1 MGLSTLHG
9 SAMALVIL
17 LAACGTSESP
27 GNPVEP
33 TDVTSSLRV
42 TAKQVVIH
50 VDDDAT
56 PGGDGSGRFPYHD
69 LPEAVAAAHAIA
81 GAVVIKVE
89 PGDYVL
95 TEPLVIDR
103 QLELR
108 GSTEQVESDDPW
120 PTGEVAA
127 GTETRIY
134 ASDPL
139 RSYSL
144 VVVGRGDGG
153 VLTGV
158 RISGFVFE
166 GTATGVEVL
175 LTRVQDYWV
184 ADNVFRAPA
193 GFAMQSI
200 ASSGRVTGNHFSGAN
215 TGAIFA
221 GGYPAS
227 PSTVVFTG
235 NRAVR
240 NDLAGVL
247 LNGVSIN
254 IPELGDELNAIVRDN
269 DLSDN
274 TFNPNQGIGLRV
286 FILRRDLGAPG
297 SSQSSAHVHARVE
310 GNRING
316 NRIGITIDAG
326 FPYRRVG
333 AVCDTRVYSGEID
346 LTLAGNAV
354 TGSLLTPGLVTF
366 TRQQAALTP
375 AMLPQWQYLHAA
387 TFVISDRDGTLAG
400 TWIDH
405 PASDP
410 FLGPCP
416 GDAAREPL
424 QNALIYNGVALPNG
438 RNF

>member
-1 MGLSTLHG
+1 MGLTTVRG
-9 SAMALVIL
+9 SATTLAIVF
-17 LAACGTSESP
+17 AACGTSDSP

-33 TDVTSSLRV
+33 TDVTSLRV
-42 TAKQVVIH
+42 TAKHVVIH

-56 PGGDGSGRFPYHD
+56 PGGDGSGRFPYQD
-69 LPEAVAAAHAIA
+69 LPAAVAAARAIA
-81 GAVVIKVE
+81 GPVVIRVE
-89 PGDYVL
+89 PGDYAL
-95 TEPLVIDR
+95 AEPLVIDR
-103 QLELR
+103 PLELR
-108 GSTEQVESDDPW
+108 GSTEQVDGDDPW
-120 PTGEVAA
+120 PTGEAAA

-139 RSYSL
+139 GSYSL

-158 RISGFVFE
+158 RLSGFVFE
-166 GTATGVEVL
+166 GTSTGSEVL

-193 GFAMQSI
+193 NFAMQSI

-215 TGAIFA
+215 TGAVFA

-227 PSTVVFTG
+227 PSTVLVTG

-240 NDLAGVL
+240 NTLGGVL
-247 LNGVSIN
+247 LIGANYD
-254 IPELGDELNAIVRDN
+254 IPELGDALDAIVRDN

-274 TFNPNQGIGLRV
+274 TGTPNFAFGLRV
-286 FILRRDLGAPG
+286 FILRRDP
-297 SSQSSAHVHARVE
+297 SSQSSGHVHARVE

-316 NRIGITIDAG
+316 NQIGIMIDAG

-333 AVCDTRVYSGEID
+333 AVCDTRVYSGEIN
-346 LTLAGNAV
+346 LTLAGNMV
-354 TGSLLTPGLVTF
+354 TGSLLTPGLLTF
-366 TRQQAALTP
+366 TRNAAALTP
-375 AMLPQWQYLHAA
+375 SMLHQWQYLHAA

-416 GDAAREPL
+416 GDAAHEPL
-424 QNALIYNGVALPNG
+424 QNTLIYNGVELLEG

>member
-1 MGLSTLHG
+1 MGLATVRG
-9 SAMALVIL
+9 SATTLAIVF
-17 LAACGTSESP
+17 AACGTSDSP

-33 TDVTSSLRV
+33 ADVTSLRV
-42 TAKQVVIH
+42 TAKHVVIH

-56 PGGDGSGRFPYHD
+56 PGGDGSGRFPYQD
-69 LPEAVAAAHAIA
+69 LPAAVAAARAIA
-81 GAVVIKVE
+81 GPVVIRVE
-89 PGDYVL
+89 PGDYAL
-95 TEPLVIDR
+95 AEPLVIDR
-103 QLELR
+103 PLELR
-108 GSTEQVESDDPW
+108 GSTEQVDGDDPW
-120 PTGEVAA
+120 PTGEAAA

-139 RSYSL
+139 GSYSL

-158 RISGFVFE
+158 RLSGFVFE
-166 GTATGVEVL
+166 GTSTGSEVL

-193 GFAMQSI
+193 NFAMQSI

-215 TGAIFA
+215 TGAVFA

-227 PSTVVFTG
+227 PSTVLVTG

-240 NDLAGVL
+240 NTLGGVL
-247 LNGVSIN
+247 LIGANYD
-254 IPELGDELNAIVRDN
+254 IPELGDALNAIVRDN

-274 TFNPNQGIGLRV
+274 TGTPNFAFGLRV
-286 FILRRDLGAPG
+286 FILRRDP
-297 SSQSSAHVHARVE
+297 SSQSSGHVHARVE

-316 NRIGITIDAG
+316 NQIGIMIDAG

-333 AVCDTRVYSGEID
+333 AVCDTRVYSGEIN
-346 LTLAGNAV
+346 LTLAGNMV
-354 TGSLLTPGLVTF
+354 TGSLLTPGLLTF
-366 TRQQAALTP
+366 TRNAAALTP
-375 AMLPQWQYLHAA
+375 SMLHQWQYLHAA

-416 GDAAREPL
+416 GDAAHEPL
-424 QNALIYNGVALPNG
+424 QNTLIYNGVELLEG

>member
-1 MGLSTLHG
+1 MGLTTVRG
-9 SAMALVIL
+9 SATTLAIVF
-17 LAACGTSESP
+17 AACGTSDSP

-33 TDVTSSLRV
+33 TDVTSLRV
-42 TAKQVVIH
+42 TAKHVVIH

-56 PGGDGSGRFPYHD
+56 PGGDGSGRFPYQD
-69 LPEAVAAAHAIA
+69 LPAAVAAARAIA
-81 GAVVIKVE
+81 GPVVIRVE
-89 PGDYVL
+89 PGDYAL
-95 TEPLVIDR
+95 AEPLVIDR
-103 QLELR
+103 PLELR
-108 GSTEQVESDDPW
+108 GSTEQVDGDDPW
-120 PTGEVAA
+120 PTGEAAA

-139 RSYSL
+139 GSYSL

-158 RISGFVFE
+158 RLSGFVFE
-166 GTATGVEVL
+166 GTSTGSEVL

-193 GFAMQSI
+193 NFAMQSI

-215 TGAIFA
+215 TGAVFA

-227 PSTVVFTG
+227 PSTVLVTG

-240 NDLAGVL
+240 NTLGGVL
-247 LNGVSIN
+247 LIGANYD
-254 IPELGDELNAIVRDN
+254 IPELGDALDAIVRDN

-274 TFNPNQGIGLRV
+274 TGTPNFAFGLRV
-286 FILRRDLGAPG
+286 FILRRDP
-297 SSQSSAHVHARVE
+297 SSQSSGHVHARVE

-316 NRIGITIDAG
+316 NRIGIMIDAG

-333 AVCDTRVYSGEID
+333 AVCDTRVYSGEIN
-346 LTLAGNAV
+346 LTLAGNMV
-354 TGSLLTPGLVTF
+354 TGSLLTPGLLTF
-366 TRQQAALTP
+366 TRNAAALTP
-375 AMLPQWQYLHAA
+375 SMLHQWQYLHAA

-416 GDAAREPL
+416 GDAAHEPL
-424 QNALIYNGVALPNG
+424 QNTLIYNGVELLEG